1 MLLFQSRGYRYIP
14 RVDTLFGWSHQC
26 QLQEAQNRWP
36 RKQVKL
42 NYKGEQWWSNELRVL
57 SRKGEKEV
65 LHLHLYSPSASLYN
79 PYPVPNSSH
88 ACLCVCVWVSR
99 ECASLWKALETFLVD
114 KKCLRP
120 FSGANSSV
128 ETQTLFSYEC
138 ILDDRNSYLWIVEI
152 LFLYECMLDGPNS
165 CRDWA

>member
-26 QLQEAQNRWP
+26 WFQEAQNRWP

-88 ACLCVCVWVSR
+88 RHACLCVCVCEWAESVQVY
-99 ECASLWKALETFLVD
+99 EKHLKH
-114 KKCLRP
+114 
-120 FSGANSSV
+120 SSYKRKML
-128 ETQTLFSYEC
+128 TSFFWCKLFSR
-138 ILDDRNSYLWIVEI
+138 DSDS
-152 LFLYECMLDGPNS
+152 FLIWMYIGWPQLISVNCGDSFLIWMHVGWPQLM
-165 CRDWA
+165 

>member
-26 QLQEAQNRWP
+26 WFQEAQNRWP

-57 SRKGEKEV
+57 SRKREKEV

-79 PYPVPNSSH
+79 PYPVF
-88 ACLCVCVWVSR
+88 ACMLVCVCKSMKSSR
-99 ECASLWKALETFLVD
+99 NITCIN
-114 KKCLRP
+114 KKCLHP

-128 ETQTLFSYEC
+128 DS
-138 ILDDRNSYLWIVEI
+138 DS
-152 LFLYECMLDGPNS
+152 FLIWMYIGWPRLISVNCGDSFLTWMHVGWPKLM
-165 CRDWA
+165 

>member
-26 QLQEAQNRWP
+26 WLQEAQNRWP

-79 PYPVPNSSH
+79 PYPVF
-88 ACLCVCVWVSR
+88 ACMLVCVCKSMKSSR
-99 ECASLWKALETFLVD
+99 NITCIN
-114 KKCLRP
+114 KKCLHP

-138 ILDDRNSYLWIVEI
+138 ILDDRDSYLWIVEI

>member
-26 QLQEAQNRWP
+26 WLQETQNRWP

-79 PYPVPNSSH
+79 PYPVF
-88 ACLCVCVWVSR
+88 ACMLVCVCKSMKSSR
-99 ECASLWKALETFLVD
+99 NIPCIN

-128 ETQTLFSYEC
+128 DS
-138 ILDDRNSYLWIVEI
+138 DS
-152 LFLYECMLDGPNS
+152 FLIWMYIGWPRLISVNCGDSFLIWMHVGWPQLM
-165 CRDWA
+165 

>member
-26 QLQEAQNRWP
+26 WFQEAQNRWP

-57 SRKGEKEV
+57 SRKREKEV

-79 PYPVPNSSH
+79 PYPVF
-88 ACLCVCVWVSR
+88 ACMLVCVCKSMKSSR
-99 ECASLWKALETFLVD
+99 NITCIN
-114 KKCLRP
+114 KKCLHP

-128 ETQTLFSYEC
+128 DS
-138 ILDDRNSYLWIVEI
+138 DS
-152 LFLYECMLDGPNS
+152 FLIWMYIGWPRLISVNCGDSFLIWMHVGWPQLM
-165 CRDWA
+165 

>member
-26 QLQEAQNRWP
+26 WFQEAQNRWP

-57 SRKGEKEV
+57 SRKREKEV

-88 ACLCVCVWVSR
+88 ACLCVCVWVNR

-128 ETQTLFSYEC
+128 DS
-138 ILDDRNSYLWIVEI
+138 DS
-152 LFLYECMLDGPNS
+152 FLIWMYIGWPRLISVNCGDSFLTWMHVGWPKLM
-165 CRDWA
+165 

>member
-26 QLQEAQNRWP
+26 WLQEAQTRWP

-57 SRKGEKEV
+57 SRKREKEV

-79 PYPVPNSSH
+79 PYPVF
-88 ACLCVCVWVSR
+88 ACMLVCVCKSMKSSR
-99 ECASLWKALETFLVD
+99 NITCIN
-114 KKCLRP
+114 KKCLHP

-128 ETQTLFSYEC
+128 DS
-138 ILDDRNSYLWIVEI
+138 DS
-152 LFLYECMLDGPNS
+152 FLIWMYIGWPRLISVNCGDSFLTWMHVGWPKLM
-165 CRDWA
+165 